1 MNPPQGMVYIV
12 DDDPDMRKA
21 LARLCHSSSGLTTRI
36 FESAREFL
44 EAGVT
49 DSPAC
54 LVLDVRMPGLSGLD
68 LQTELA
74 KRDIRTPIVFITGH
88 GSIPTSVRAMK
99 AGAVDFLTKPFRNQD
114 VLGVIRTALGKDAA
128 QKEAHAEREAIRK
141 RLNTLTPRERQV
153 FDIVIQGLL
162 SKQIAG
168 ELGTSDQTIKVHRGR
183 IMHKMQVDSV
193 AELVQLAMKAG
204 AMKL

>member
-1 MNPPQGMVYIV
+1 MNPPQGMVHIV

-21 LARLCHSSSGLTTRI
+21 LARLCQISGLTTRT

-88 GSIPTSVRAMK
+88 GNIPTSVRAMK

-128 QKEAHAEREAIRK
+128 QREAQAEREAIRK

-153 FDIVIQGLL
+153 FDFVIQGFL

-193 AELVQLAMKAG
+193 AELVQLAMKADV
-204 AMKL
+204 MKL